1 MILPSVR
8 AVLKTAA
15 AGPKGI
21 LVQPPKELS
30 KGEISVGIFGKDL
43 RKEGEVEEGQR
54 VS

>member
-1 MILPSVR
+1 MVLPSVR
-8 AVLKTAA
+8 TVLKRA

-30 KGEISVGIFGKDL
+30 KGGISVGIFGKDL